1 MRVKVSI
8 GEALD
13 KLSILLIKKKNISD
27 QKKLENVDKEYNELL
42 GQCNDLLLNDQI
54 DSLFAKLID
63 VNKKLWDIEDKIR
76 KKEMH
81 RKFDSE
87 FIQLARSVYIINDHR
102 AKIKKEINTVSNSEL
117 VEEKSYEKY

>member
-13 KLSILLIKKKNISD
+13 KLSILIIKKKNISD

-42 GQCNDLLLNDQI
+42 GQCNDLLLDDQI

-76 KKEMH
+76 KKEMR

-102 AKIKKEINTVSNSEL
+102 AEIKKEINTVSNSEL

>member
-1 MRVKVSI
+1 MKVKVSI

-27 QKKLENVDKEYNELL
+27 QKKLANVDKEYNELL
-42 GQCNDLLLNDQI
+42 DQCNDLLLDDQI
-54 DSLFAKLID
+54 DSLFVKLID

-102 AKIKKEINTVSNSEL
+102 ADIKKEINMVSNSEL
-117 VEEKSYEKY
+117 IEEKSYEKY